1 MDQQTITLTIVG
13 MAIVTFGP
21 RLLPIW
27 LLASKSL
34 PPPVVTWLHYIP
46 VAVLSALL
54 LPSLVVRDERIDL
67 GFDNLYF
74 WAALPALLVA
84 SKTRS
89 FFGTVVTGMA
99 VVAAAR
105 FLLGG

>member
-1 MDQQTITLTIVG
+1 MDQQTIALTIVG
-13 MAIVTFGP
+13 MAVVTFGP

-34 PPPVVTWLHYIP
+34 TPLVVTWLNYIP

-54 LPSLVVRDERIDL
+54 LPSLVVRNERIDFGL
-67 GFDNLYF
+67 GNVYF

-84 SKTRS
+84 WKTRS
-89 FFGTVVTGMA
+89 FFGTVITGMT